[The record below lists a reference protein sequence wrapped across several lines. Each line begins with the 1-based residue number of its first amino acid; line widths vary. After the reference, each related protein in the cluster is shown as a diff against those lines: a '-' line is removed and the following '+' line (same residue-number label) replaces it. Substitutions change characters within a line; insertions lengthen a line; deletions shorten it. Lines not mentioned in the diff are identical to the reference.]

1 LVRRDNACTDGSC
14 YCITDGSCYC
24 PHHVLMVQEYS
35 SKAFLS
41 LNFYCIHLLLPTNPS
56 SNSKSTRQWL
66 VHCIPMM
73 ICIQI
78 VGSGFFIS
86 EHLFRYILSC

>member
-78 VGSGFFIS
+78 VGSGFFIF